1 MTVTAGA
8 DSNQVDGSATVT
20 HTVAGGDYSAGR
32 VTAAS
37 ILVTEKDKETDQ
49 ECTPEE
55 CDDDLETIEDTD
67 LPEDPETL
75 DPVDEP
81 EVIEE
86 PQPVVVSL
94 VRVPDGTVIPD
105 NSTVSIGGTV
115 LDGST
120 FEEGERA
127 WFRILLSTSDG
138 GPAPGGADV
147 ELSFQWRHYSP
158 LVPTSGQIS
167 RVVFSLPRAD
177 VWDTYVQIKDN
188 TVGNPDSTLTVTI
201 TGCERNGCV
210 IGTPSQI
217 TLTIADD
224 DGGPA
229 AAPPGQ
235 PERTRAVCPA
245 DGHGSADTRMTV
257 MWQAPKFEGGA
268 PIDYY
273 EVHYRRI
280 DLVDGVLTY
289 SDWQIQPHGS
299 AATSTTI
306 TSLDTETA
314 YGIRIR
320 AVNAN
325 GPGEWSAEI
334 SHSTGEADQYCDIL
348 DEEEAN

>member
-1 MTVTAGA
+1 MTPQVQEAANADISVSETLAFAPGTWDIPQTVTVTAGA

-20 HTVAGGDYSAGR
+20 HTVAGGDGR

-37 ILVTEKDKETDQ
+37 ILVTEKDKEADQ

-94 VRVPDGTVIPD
+94 VRMPDGTVIPD
-105 NSTVSIGGTV
+105 NSTVSLGGTV

-217 TLTIADD
+217 TLTIAD
-224 DGGPA
+224 
-229 AAPPGQ
+229 
-235 PERTRAVCPA
+235 T
-245 DGHGSADTRMTV
+245 SMTV

-289 SDWQIQPHGS
+289 GDWQIQPHGS
-299 AATSTTI
+299 AATSATI
-306 TSLDTETA
+306 TGLDTETA
-314 YGIRIR
+314 YGIRVP

-334 SHSTGEADQYCDIL
+334 SHRTSLPDQYCDSL
-348 DEEEAN
+348 DEP